1 MPDNTAPAACLHFDV
16 DDAGVATITIENAA
30 RMNAMSAAM
39 WGALPGLIAR
49 AQSNPA
55 VRVVMLRGAGT
66 RAFSAG
72 ADISEFDTQR
82 AGDAVHTYDALNHNA
97 FDALTNC
104 TKPTIAMIHGF
115 CLGGGLGLAL
125 ACDLRVAD
133 AASTFAIPAAKL
145 GIGYN
150 PRWIAPILRAV
161 SPATAKL
168 ILFTGRRFNAAEALA
183 MGLIT
188 SQSRTDDLFVA
199 AHALASEIAGNA
211 PLSVAAAKAMV
222 DELAQRPGTADLVK
236 LDHFIAAC
244 FASQDY
250 AEGRRAFLEKRKPVF
265 NGQ

>member
-1 MPDNTAPAACLHFDV
+1 MSEPATPVACLHFDV
-16 DDAGVATITIENAA
+16 DDAGVATITIDNVT
-30 RMNAMSAAM
+30 RLNAMSAAM
-39 WGALPGLIAR
+39 WGALPGLIAK
-49 AQSNPA
+49 AESNPA

-82 AGDAVHTYDALNHNA
+82 SGDAVHTYDTLNHNA

-104 TKPTIAMIHGF
+104 AKPTIAMIHGF

-133 AASTFAIPAAKL
+133 EASTFAIPAAKL

-150 PRWIAPILRAV
+150 PRWIGPILRAV

-168 ILFTGRRFNAAEALA
+168 ILFTGRRFNATEALA
-183 MGLIT
+183 MGLVT
-188 SQSRTDDLFVA
+188 SLSRTDDLFVA
-199 AHALASEIAGNA
+199 AHMLASEIAGNA
-211 PLSVAAAKAMV
+211 PLSVAAAKAMI
-222 DELAQRPGTADLVK
+222 DELALRPGTADLTK

-244 FASQDY
+244 FDSQDY

-265 NGQ
+265 KGV